1 MRLRRTSRATITTGD
16 TNENGSTDAV
26 GDTAS
31 GSKSRTTGG
40 SGAALKGV
48 FRAAVKSITRR
59 NEDEPPPPARRRSG
73 ETDKGFVPA
82 LQRAGNQSPQRTGID
97 AGKAFGEAAKAAM
110 QHVTRIPAHA
120 YAAAVAYLG
129 DMLGIDP
136 YWPPDAGIDDAI
148 DESFDSQQNRYF
160 PQP

>member
-1 MRLRRTSRATITTGD
+1 
-16 TNENGSTDAV
+16 
-26 GDTAS
+26 
-31 GSKSRTTGG
+31 
-40 SGAALKGV
+40 V
-48 FRAAVKSITRR
+48 FRAAVKVITRR

-82 LQRAGNQSPQRTGID
+82 WRATLQRAGSQPQRAGID
-97 AGKAFGEAAKAAM
+97 TGKAFGEAAKAAL
-110 QHVTRIPAHA
+110 QRVTRIPAHA

-148 DESFDSQQNRYF
+148 DESFDSQQDQYF